1 MTQQNTNGLGDENS
15 QDESLTQDQ
24 LQQILATGERASQ
37 LLNSP
42 VYNMAYQRLLNDKFQ
57 QWLATDPKEERKR
70 ESMHAQAK
78 GLIEITELLSGAV
91 QDAQRILSDQQ
102 AQNDPN
108 AQHAQY
114 MDAQGFVTQ

>member
-1 MTQQNTNGLGDENS
+1 MTQQSTNGLHDENS
-15 QDESLTQDQ
+15 QDESLNQEQ
-24 LQQILATGERASQ
+24 LQQILATGENASQ

-91 QDAQRILSDQQ
+91 QDAQRVLADQQ
-102 AQNDPN
+102 AQNDPG
-108 AQHAQY
+108 AQRAQFL
-114 MDAQGFVTQ
+114 DTQGFGT